1 MGKTNTHYS
10 NIPSFQFAFS
20 VEKFEGGIMAVTREE
35 VVRLVAE
42 KVGPAVGVEAK
53 MEKGFWRVTLT
64 KEGKTSLL
72 ELKRGFLE
80 DYLERG
86 EYQQEIAFE
95 TRINKALKGLS

>member
-1 MGKTNTHYS
+1 L
-10 NIPSFQFAFS
+10 FLFAFS
-20 VEKFEGGIMAVTREE
+20 VAKFKGGIMAVTREQ
-35 VVRLVAE
+35 VIRLVTE
-42 KVGPAVGVEAK
+42 KVGPAIGVEAK

-80 DYLERG
+80 DYVERG

>member
-1 MGKTNTHYS
+1 
-10 NIPSFQFAFS
+10 
-20 VEKFEGGIMAVTREE
+20 MAITREQ
-35 VVRLVAE
+35 VIRLVTE
-42 KVGPAVGVEAK
+42 KIGPAIGVEAK

-80 DYLERG
+80 DYVERG

>member
-1 MGKTNTHYS
+1 
-10 NIPSFQFAFS
+10 
-20 VEKFEGGIMAVTREE
+20 MAVTREQ
-35 VVRLVAE
+35 VIRLVSE

-64 KEGKTSLL
+64 KEAKTSLL

>member
-1 MGKTNTHYS
+1 
-10 NIPSFQFAFS
+10 
-20 VEKFEGGIMAVTREE
+20 MAITREQ
-35 VVRLVAE
+35 VIRLIAE
-42 KVGPAVGVEAK
+42 KVGPAVAVEAK
-53 MEKGFWRVTLT
+53 MEKGFWRVTMT

-95 TRINKALKGLS
+95 TRINKALKGLKDLK

>member
-1 MGKTNTHYS
+1 
-10 NIPSFQFAFS
+10 
-20 VEKFEGGIMAVTREE
+20 MAVTREQ
-35 VVRLVAE
+35 VIRLVVE
-42 KVGPAVGVEAK
+42 KVGPAIGVEAK

-80 DYLERG
+80 DYVERG

-95 TRINKALKGLS
+95 TRINKALKGLA